1 MVVNDVYPSFRSFTT
16 MSDSEEGAFESA
28 DEGETVAK
36 SVVKTSGK
44 DKGEKIAEKE
54 TGPSGAEISKT
65 STKDKDRKIAEK
77 ETGPSGGQISK
88 NSRKKKGRKV
98 VEKETGPK
106 GGNDDSTRKLAKEE
120 SVDAKDGSSKEEV
133 EDTVPV
139 KVSDKDGLTD
149 DTIDVTKK
157 SAQTRDKTV
166 EDRDT
171 TEVVSREGSRVKKKG
186 CSNIIEGDNVM
197 PICDEM
203 VPADGGRAGAIE
215 DKEAA
220 TKEGD
225 KTASDSVGKTDDS
238 SVVTTGDIETL
249 TTAGADS
256 GERGTAESQETEKS
270 ELADEVAHNQVGS
283 KSTRRVERR
292 QPSTPEEPEQEK
304 VHVHMSHF
312 L

>member
-1 MVVNDVYPSFRSFTT
+1 

-28 DEGETVAK
+28 DEGETVAQ
-36 SVVKTSGK
+36 SVKTSGK
-44 DKGEKIAEKE
+44 DKGKKIAEKE
-54 TGPSGAEISKT
+54 TGPSGA
-65 STKDKDRKIAEK
+65 
-77 ETGPSGGQISK
+77 QISK

-98 VEKETGPK
+98 VEKETGPN
-106 GGNDDSTRKLAKEE
+106 GGDDSTRKLAKEV

-157 SAQTRDKTV
+157 SAQIRDKTV
-166 EDRDT
+166 EDRDA
-171 TEVVSREGSRVKKKG
+171 TEVVSREGSGVKKKG
-186 CSNIIEGDNVM
+186 DSNVIEGGSVTTT
-197 PICDEM
+197 CDEM
-203 VPADGGRAGAIE
+203 VAADGGRAGAVE
-215 DKEAA
+215 DKEAG

-225 KTASDSVGKTDDS
+225 KTATDSVGKPDDS
-238 SVVTTGDIETL
+238 SVVTTGDSEAL

-270 ELADEVAHNQVGS
+270 ALGDEVVHTQVGS
-283 KSTRRVERR
+283 KTTRRVERR

-304 VHVHMSHF
+304 VHKY
-312 L
+312 

>member
-28 DEGETVAK
+28 DEGETVAQ

-77 ETGPSGGQISK
+77 ETGPSGSQISK

-120 SVDAKDGSSKEEV
+120 AVDAKDGSSKEEV
-133 EDTVPV
+133 EDTVPA

-149 DTIDVTKK
+149 DTLDVTKK
-157 SAQTRDKTV
+157 SAQIRDKTL

-171 TEVVSREGSRVKKKG
+171 TEVVSREGSGVKKKG
-186 CSNIIEGDNVM
+186 DSNVIEGGS
-197 PICDEM
+197 ITTTCDEM
-203 VPADGGRAGAIE
+203 VAADGGRAGAIE
-215 DKEAA
+215 DKEAS

-225 KTASDSVGKTDDS
+225 KTATDTIGKPDDI
-238 SVVTTGDIETL
+238 SVVTTAPDIEAL
-249 TTAGADS
+249 TTDGADS
-256 GERGTAESQETEKS
+256 GERGSDESQETEKS
-270 ELADEVAHNQVGS
+270 ALGDEVVHTQVGS
-283 KSTRRVERR
+283 KTTRRVERR

-304 VHVHMSHF
+304 VHKY
-312 L
+312 